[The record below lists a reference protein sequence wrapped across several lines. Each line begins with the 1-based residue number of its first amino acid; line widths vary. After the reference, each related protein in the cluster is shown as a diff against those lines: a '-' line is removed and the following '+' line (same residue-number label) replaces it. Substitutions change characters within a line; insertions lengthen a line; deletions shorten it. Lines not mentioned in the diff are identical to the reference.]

1 MDVTMIKYVVSL
13 LCALFVFGGV
23 FANDAESLLA
33 PEPDYT
39 KTETVQGKI
48 TSDYLK
54 KGGGKVN
61 IEYMPAY
68 DEARFKY
75 SCPTPLFEQ
84 STAMLA
90 IKESVEAFV
99 KERGYYFYTY
109 LKPDD
114 TYYDGGT
121 DNVVYTSYIKLLN

>member
-1 MDVTMIKYVVSL
+1 MLKYVVSL

-23 FANDAESLLA
+23 FANEDVESLLA

-54 KGGGKVN
+54 KGGGKVA

-90 IKESVEAFV
+90 IKESIEAFV
-99 KERGYYFYTY
+99 RERGYYFYTY

-114 TYYDGGT
+114 TYYDGT
-121 DNVVYTSYIKLLN
+121 SNTVIYTSYIKLLK

>member
-1 MDVTMIKYVVSL
+1 MLKYVVSL

-75 SCPTPLFEQ
+75 SCPDPLFEQ

-90 IKESVEAFV
+90 IKESIEAFV

-114 TYYDGGT
+114 TYHDGESG
-121 DNVVYTSYIKLLN
+121 NVVYTSYIKLLK